1 MEAKNE
7 NNPPKPDEKS
17 ALKELPKEPAAEPKF
32 DSAAMYR
39 MLIICSLCSLPL

>member
-7 NNPPKPDEKS
+7 NNQPVANEKS
-17 ALKELPKEPAAEPKF
+17 ALNEQPKGPAAEPKF
-32 DSAAMYR
+32 DSAMMYK